1 MINIIIWSFRC
12 YFDVIYGLFLITGHA
27 PGHGFGHLPQDPG
40 GGVRGAAQEVA
51 EPVLLRLQRLA
62 KLHKL
67 LLDGLGVPLLV
78 LGQGLPEPVQDR
90 DADLAVAGLE
100 RDRDGCEQ

>member
-1 MINIIIWSFRC
+1 MGLLDVTSWSNTFENG
-12 YFDVIYGLFLITGHA
+12 VIYRLFLIAGHA

-62 KLHKL
+62 ELHKL

-78 LGQGLPEPVQDR
+78 LGQGLPEPVQDG

-100 RDRDGCEQ
+100 GDRD